1 MTDTPMEQNADAGEH
16 PDEGTIHAWL
26 DDALDAAAAARVA
39 AHVRDCAECAARVAE
54 ARGLIA
60 GASRVVAALDDV
72 PVGTRPGWAQGAA
85 AGTSGL
91 DASGTKA
98 TDGLPNASLWRWMR
112 VTPAR
117 AAIAATLLV
126 ALGIT
131 LTHQRVAEDS
141 LKSTAAT
148 SGRMTDVVGREGGM
162 APDEPAPAPPQ
173 DGLLDSA
180 VARNLAITQG
190 KRSVQAT
197 PGPSIPQAPPPSDL
211 SANAPSPLAGEQV
224 AAGRA
229 AAQAQRDTAASVADR
244 SRVTGKIAGVPR
256 PEAVAPTAAPAI
268 RREGAFDERK
278 VAAEAQSPSAG
289 MAANA
294 LGAGAKQC
302 FRIESTE
309 PNATWGD
316 QRLPVILVVDS
327 GPPVGRRD
335 ASVLTASGGA
345 TSMRATWTRSS
356 NDSVSIALRR
366 IGMTGA
372 IALGP
377 DAGVRTGVAT
387 SGTANAVLE
396 EMVVTS
402 RAEAGG
408 PGAAAQSK
416 TSADAARRADSRKAA
431 PSQPSAAPTPAPAPP
446 VRQLRV
452 SARVIACSGR

>member
-1 MTDTPMEQNADAGEH
+1 MTDRPMEQNAGAGEH

-26 DDALDAAAAARVA
+26 DDALDAATAAHVA

-85 AGTSGL
+85 AGTSAL

-148 SGRMTDVVGREGGM
+148 NGRMTDVAGGGREGGM
-162 APDEPAPAPPQ
+162 APYEPAATPPE

-190 KRSVQAT
+190 KRSVQAA

-229 AAQAQRDTAASVADR
+229 AAQAQRDTTASVADLL
-244 SRVTGKIAGVPR
+244 RVTGKVGGVPR
-256 PEAVAPTAAPAI
+256 PQPAVTAAEPAI

-289 MAANA
+289 MAANVV
-294 LGAGAKQC
+294 GAGAKQC

-335 ASVLTASGGA
+335 ATVLTASGGA
-345 TSMRATWTRSS
+345 TQMRATWTRSA

-387 SGTANAVLE
+387 SG
-396 EMVVTS
+396 
-402 RAEAGG
+402 
-408 PGAAAQSK
+408 
-416 TSADAARRADSRKAA
+416 AA

-452 SARVIACSGR
+452 NARAVACSAR